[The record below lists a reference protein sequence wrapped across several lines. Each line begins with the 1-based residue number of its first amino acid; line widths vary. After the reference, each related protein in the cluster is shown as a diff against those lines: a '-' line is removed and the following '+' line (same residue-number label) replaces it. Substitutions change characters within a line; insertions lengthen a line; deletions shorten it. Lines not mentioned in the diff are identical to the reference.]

1 MLADLATFDAALAER
16 TAFWT
21 LGSAQARATLPTAL
35 CDRVLQPEDSRT
47 FEQAFVEG
55 LAEALD
61 AMLVAFPD
69 NLLWDLEALAAR
81 QRAQAL
87 HDRDPPG
94 RLRVLWRRVAELQH
108 LFGAHGPIRF
118 RYIHD
123 FVYGFDWAKWVA
135 EDPDARA
142 SVGPYDA
149 AFVERMHR
157 RGAEL
162 LALIDGG
169 DAKYGP
175 LSDVEARN
183 PFGFSREP
191 DDELALHRRLAAEGA
206 LPVQAWTREAVPD
219 WRRPYA
225 QLREQAAEALR
236 ISA

>member
-1 MLADLATFDAALAER
+1 MAELVELDAALAER
-16 TAFWT
+16 TALWT
-21 LGSAQARATLPTAL
+21 LDPARARARLPTAL
-35 CDRVLQPEDSRT
+35 CDRVLQPGDSVA
-47 FEQAFVEG
+47 FKQAFTAG
-55 LAEALD
+55 LVIAVD
-61 AMLVAFPD
+61 AMLTAFPD

-87 HDRDPPG
+87 EDADPPE
-94 RLRVLWRRVAELQH
+94 RVCGLWQRVADLQH
-108 LFGAHGPIRF
+108 VFGVHGPIRF

-135 EDPDARA
+135 KDPAGRAR
-142 SVGPYDA
+142 VGPYDA

-157 RGAEL
+157 RGQEL
-162 LALIDGG
+162 LSLIDAG
-169 DAKYGP
+169 DSKYGP
-175 LSDVEARN
+175 LPDEAARN

-206 LPVQAWTREAVPD
+206 LPVQAWARDATPD

-225 QLREQAAEALR
+225 QLREEAAQALR